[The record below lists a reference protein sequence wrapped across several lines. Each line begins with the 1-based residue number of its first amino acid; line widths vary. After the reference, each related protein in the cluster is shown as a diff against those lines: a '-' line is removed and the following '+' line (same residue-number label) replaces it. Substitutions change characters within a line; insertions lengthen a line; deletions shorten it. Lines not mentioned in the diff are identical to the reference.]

1 MSNACRNLR
10 YVKEEQMSSLR
21 FQRLWSGLIKVVE
34 KEQADDLNKQG
45 LLVQSLVEVAKKV
58 KDAKDKKVGTTRDR
72 RAANAVRGRF
82 EVTRSQNA
90 ALPSAIALIVHT
102 YCMCMY
108 VPRIYIL
115 YDDVHVVKHSFI
127 RMLHV
132 NTCVYPS

>member
-1 MSNACRNLR
+1 MCSMCMCMPYACRNLR

-58 KDAKDKKVGTTRDR
+58 KDVKDKKVGMTRDR
-72 RAANAVRGRF
+72 RPANTIRGRF
-82 EVTRSQNA
+82 KVTYSQYAA
-90 ALPSAIALIVHT
+90 ALSSAISLFVRMHIYHKTT
-102 YCMCMY
+102 YIMVY
-108 VPRIYIL
+108 V
-115 YDDVHVVKHSFI
+115 KAFI

-132 NTCVYPS
+132 NTSICLL